1 MYDCLYEMN
10 IPCDVIDIHQMEERF
25 EQKDKPYQMI
35 VTPALYSVSD
45 TFIQKLKKYVQSGG
59 VLVSSFKS
67 FVADRHL
74 SVYPDAQPHG
84 KNQVSS
90 VSGSCVSF
98 APPHLGQA
106 QGADFATTVS
116 PQSSQYQAGI

>member
-45 TFIQKLKKYVQSGG
+45 TFIQKLKKYVQSG
-59 VLVSSFKS
+59 VC
-67 FVADRHL
+67 L
-74 SVYPDAQPHG
+74 S
-84 KNQVSS
+84 
-90 VSGSCVSF
+90 
-98 APPHLGQA
+98 APL
-106 QGADFATTVS
+106 S
-116 PQSSQYQAGI
+116 PLWQIVI